1 MFREDY
7 DIYCTRLTWY
17 LTEIPRKEANY
28 FSEYNPNRGTKTL
41 LNDYLLELPEISYKF
56 VTNKLRGFKNTL
68 SFESSDCD
76 LMLET
81 YSNNNFIRDY
91 FQLFEKLTNQIV
103 KYEIEIWK
111 DDECIYKGIASR
123 HTIEADMSNEDSSH
137 EFSLQVLG
145 FERELSEY
153 FSNQPVIPY
162 ADLPWEL
169 HQGSSSLSLETII
182 GLNFNEKL
190 TVNLATAQQGWYI
203 MKDGHFYRHD
213 NASASMFI
221 RSGYARVTDNV
232 YDYITKMLMG
242 KGWTY
247 FISFDSEGGNPA
259 INVLSLNSSGT
270 GTNEIEIE
278 TVRNPNIHFTD
289 PESPVDSI
297 FVNGCFFTGGDAAFP
312 YGHIASKSDRGA
324 SAYIYTA
331 RHELAKLN
339 HFQVCVVASGVQK
352 YHLET
357 YSEAYEYLR
366 WSATDEDSYQYRI
379 NRKYFPGFTNRAPR
393 ENTLYIDAGTTDNL
407 GYRVDLSNGTET
419 PWDTSIPFNHYDL
432 CYIGNYADMLF
443 RDEYYLDPETEQL
456 SVYSFDAD
464 MRNGNFFRNYAPLM
478 NDIAN
483 NMLDIELDGIYRD
496 MIKDIKFIKTS
507 SRPVDTAK
515 FDLDKLIDTTWALRE
530 LTINLQEDFTK
541 LTLAQL

>member
-213 NASASMFI
+213 NASAFMFI

-232 YDYITKMLMG
+232 YDYITK
-242 KGWTY
+242 
-247 FISFDSEGGNPA
+247 D
-259 INVLSLNSSGT
+259 
-270 GTNEIEIE
+270 
-278 TVRNPNIHFTD
+278 R
-289 PESPVDSI
+289 
-297 FVNGCFFTGGDAAFP
+297 
-312 YGHIASKSDRGA
+312 KS
-324 SAYIYTA
+324 
-331 RHELAKLN
+331 
-339 HFQVCVVASGVQK
+339 VV
-352 YHLET
+352 
-357 YSEAYEYLR
+357 
-366 WSATDEDSYQYRI
+366 
-379 NRKYFPGFTNRAPR
+379 
-393 ENTLYIDAGTTDNL
+393 
-407 GYRVDLSNGTET
+407 
-419 PWDTSIPFNHYDL
+419 
-432 CYIGNYADMLF
+432 
-443 RDEYYLDPETEQL
+443 
-456 SVYSFDAD
+456 
-464 MRNGNFFRNYAPLM
+464 
-478 NDIAN
+478 
-483 NMLDIELDGIYRD
+483 
-496 MIKDIKFIKTS
+496 
-507 SRPVDTAK
+507 
-515 FDLDKLIDTTWALRE
+515 
-530 LTINLQEDFTK
+530 
-541 LTLAQL
+541 